1 MESCQPMTIHL
12 QRDLDDLRRELLT
25 MGALVE
31 DAANKA
37 INALINRDEAL
48 AREVIES
55 DPEID
60 LKEVEVEEECLKLLA
75 LHQPVAV
82 DLRYIITCLKVNNDL
97 ERMGDLAVNIG
108 ERAFYLARH
117 APLAPPAELT
127 VMIDKVRGMV
137 RDSLDS
143 LVRQDVA
150 LARSVLSR
158 DDDIDD
164 HNRHIFDLMSAA
176 MMKEPALTKRAI
188 ALMSSSRYLERIAD
202 HATNIAEDVIFMAE
216 GEIIRHRGES
226 LME

>member
-1 MESCQPMTIHL
+1 MTIHL

-37 INALINRDEAL
+37 INSLINRDEAL

-127 VMIDKVRGMV
+127 AMIDKVRGMV